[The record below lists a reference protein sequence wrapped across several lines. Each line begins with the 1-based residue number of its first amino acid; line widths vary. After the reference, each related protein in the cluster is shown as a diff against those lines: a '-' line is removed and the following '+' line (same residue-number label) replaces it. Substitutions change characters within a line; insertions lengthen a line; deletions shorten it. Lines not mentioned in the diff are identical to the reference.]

1 MILIY
6 LALFQNYPVLV
17 ASVNVCNVIKIRL
30 EHVTIFLASVKNV
43 SVKSSSCDR
52 ETLSGF
58 SVTQCLDSQ
67 LSVHNVILMRL
78 EVLNQFCCGAW
89 KTSPEVQISTG
100 KSC

>member
-1 MILIY
+1 MTLIY

-17 ASVNVCNVIKIRL
+17 ASANVCNVIKIRL

-52 ETLSGF
+52 ETLSCF
-58 SVTQCLDSQ
+58 SVTQCLDSH
-67 LSVHNVILMRL
+67 LSVRNVILMRL
-78 EVLNQFCCGAW
+78 GVLNQFCCGAW
-89 KTSPEVQISTG
+89 NTSPDVQISTG